1 MSVLRDIQRDVC
13 VSAHMAINGETVTRI
28 TREGVSTTGIIALW
42 TEYSEDR
49 LSSQRPSRELDEGE
63 EIERHGL
70 LQVELSQ
77 AFDERDVW
85 VIFGEKWVV
94 QRVGANTAGVQ
105 EIYLQL
111 NDKRKTSRPAKRR
124 EI

>member
-1 MSVLRDIQRDVC
+1 MSVLRDIQRDIC
-13 VSAHMAINGETVTRI
+13 VPAHMAFNGETVTRI
-28 TREGVSTTGIIALW
+28 TREGVSTTGITALW
-42 TEYSEDR
+42 VEYSEDR

-70 LQVELSQ
+70 LQVALDQ

-85 VIFGEKWVV
+85 VVLGEKWVV
-94 QRVGANTAGVQ
+94 QRVGANTAGIQ

-111 NDKRKTSRPAKRR
+111 NDKRKTSRASKRR